1 MGSDESCVCFIVG
14 GGIVVVGGL
23 LVILLPMSFS
33 GLEYYEYGFV
43 KQKSTGSVKL
53 DSVYSFGKHFI
64 GPDYEFKVFQAD
76 AHHLTLQNI
85 KAFTSDR
92 LEVKVTVHLQYY
104 LRKDDL
110 PALHRRFDLD
120 YESVMI
126 NSAIDAVKG
135 AITIYT
141 TRELISE
148 RVKVEEDLF
157 KAVRERLGGTCCQA
171 DCKSWLYACPP
182 GCKSVDRCTEN
193 DKGVFADVKFFEMG
207 QVFIPTDVEERFLRQ
222 LTLKEDSEKEKL
234 LQKAQVER
242 KITSSQVQKIKN
254 QALET
259 REEAQ
264 AQSNLIKITS
274 SANYT
279 VTIEQARGLGL
290 TTLYR
295 ELNISTQGHK
305 NSFDYLRTLRGLDN
319 VWLTVDFNQRI
330 VGGFGGN

>member
-1 MGSDESCVCFIVG
+1 MSDQNNC
-14 GGIVVVGGL
+14 IVVLFCGGALVVVGL

-43 KQKSTGSVKL
+43 KQKSTGTVNL
-53 DSVYSFGKHFI
+53 DTVYSFGKHFT

-76 AHHLTLQNI
+76 AHHLTLERI

-92 LEVKVTVHLQYY
+92 LEVQVTVHLQYF

-110 PALHRRFDLD
+110 PALHRRFDLF
-120 YESVMI
+120 YEDVMK
-126 NSAIDAVKG
+126 NSAVDAVKG

-148 RVKVEEDLF
+148 RAKVEEDLF
-157 KAVRERLGGTCCQA
+157 KAVRERLGGKCCQE
-171 DCKSWLYACPP
+171 DCKSWKYACFP
-182 GCKSVDRCTEN
+182 GCTRIDLCTEDN
-193 DKGVFADVKFFEMG
+193 KGVFADVRFFQMG
-207 QVFIPTDVEERFLRQ
+207 QVYIPRDVEERFLRQ
-222 LTLKEDSEKEKL
+222 LTLKEDSEREKL

-254 QALET
+254 RAQEV
-259 REEAQ
+259 REEGQ
-264 AQSNLIKITS
+264 AESNLIKITS

-279 VTIEQARGLGL
+279 VTIEGARSRGL

-295 ELNISTQGHK
+295 DLGITNQIHK

-319 VWLTVDFNQRI
+319 IWLTVDFNQRI
-330 VGGFGGN
+330 VGSFGNN